1 MTTIFRFR
9 VQRYNNFLNTNQNQT
24 KFQNNALE
32 NYSKKIFSIFEVAIN
47 KRTVLMDI
55 KKIKLSILGISFSQV
70 QAGAYALIFSEENGI
85 RRLPIVIGTPE
96 AQSIAIVMEGIT
108 PPRPLSHDLICSIFK
123 ELDINLVEVLIYKF
137 EEGAFFSELLLG
149 QNGIEYR
156 IDSRTSD
163 AVALAIRTNSPIYTT
178 EEIMQNMAIIFDE
191 HVATDQADPFKDE
204 TENNEEE
211 LSELRLDALKH
222 RLQDAVNEENYEL
235 ATRLRDEINRRENRS

>member
-1 MTTIFRFR
+1 M
-9 VQRYNNFLNTNQNQT
+9 
-24 KFQNNALE
+24 E
-32 NYSKKIFSIFEVAIN
+32 KK
-47 KRTVLMDI
+47 R
-55 KKIKLSILGISFSQV
+55 IKLSIMGISFSQV

-108 PPRPLSHDLICSIFK
+108 PPRPLSHDLMCSIFK
-123 ELDINLVEVLIYKF
+123 ELDIKLIEVVIYKF
-137 EEGAFFSELLLG
+137 EEGAFFSELLLEH
-149 QNGIEYR
+149 NGNEYR

-191 HVATDQADPFKDE
+191 QAASDQEDSSKDVD
-204 TENNEEE
+204 ENSDEEE
-211 LSELRLDALKH
+211 LSELRLEALKH
-222 RLQDAVNEENYEL
+222 RLKDAVNEENYEL